1 MARKK
6 VTGSRPLML
15 WGIIA
20 IIVVLVVVVIAGL
33 LVIYPDYRA
42 RQDAA
47 QATVQAQAQVE
58 QHYQAGIAF
67 QNVEDWDKAL
77 AEFEQVIR
85 IDASYRDVQAQLAN
99 VKARQR
105 EATAIA
111 QVQAPATATVQAQ
124 ATISAQAA
132 AATTTVEAMEA
143 HYEKGVAYMN
153 LSRWEEAKAE
163 LQQVFEGDPN
173 YKEVQAKLTEVEVE
187 IAKLT
192 PTVTP
197 SPLVTN
203 TPTSPAATATPR
215 PEERHPGEVNLLESN
230 QPLPAGWFTNGEFTY
245 WEGFLHVQ
253 DEPFIDVIIQD
264 CGDDEGNGRL
274 DIVQIF
280 DPENELVV
288 NERNLNGDPK
298 FRIHTYQKQGYYRIF
313 LQDNDTGS
321 HNGNGGTLIVEML
334 KDQMIYLNP

>member
-173 YKEVQAKLTEVEVE
+173 YKEVQAKLAEVEAQLKEVR
-187 IAKLT
+187 ALT
-192 PTVTP
+192 SAPTLNSATP
-197 SPLVTN
+197 STKRAGSTYHAEDGAFVRVQGLV
-203 TPTSPAATATPR
+203 A
-215 PEERHPGEVNLLESN
+215 EVVLSEFRFDDV
-230 QPLPAGWFTNGEFTY
+230 PAGDVEVIATLMGSVERGASETGSAWIEINGVRLDQVPTHVLPRETLAHQLT
-245 WEGFLHVQ
+245 LH
-253 DEPFIDVIIQD
+253 
-264 CGDDEGNGRL
+264 GRL
-274 DIVQIF
+274 QNFTGGRLTVFIKASTEASTAHFKFGV
-280 DPENELVV
+280 E
-288 NERNLNGDPK
+288 NGDGR
-298 FRIHTYQKQGYYRIF
+298 FGRHVTVVAG
-313 LQDNDTGS
+313 L
-321 HNGNGGTLIVEML
+321 
-334 KDQMIYLNP
+334 